1 MICSWL
7 VRTLPMMSGV
17 LFPTSSA
24 VPNPCSKAEWQLEG
38 GGPWEQL
45 GPDVQL
51 IFTPGHTAGCV
62 SLLYQPAKALFTGD
76 HLFVSSR
83 KGRLTICR

>member
-1 MICSWL
+1 MILSM
-7 VRTLPMMSGV
+7 LPGV
-17 LFPTSSA
+17 LSPTPSA
-24 VPNPCSKAEWQLEG
+24 VIYPCSKAEWQLEG
-38 GGPWEQL
+38 DGPWEQL

-76 HLFVSSR
+76 HLFGT
-83 KGRLTICR
+83 KGKDGLRICR